1 MKSIILVRHA
11 EPELPKQ
18 GGNSHWTDTELSELG
33 IRQAEAVAANLQQKL
48 GEDSCILVSSDLK
61 RASQTAKQIGKAM
74 GLALVQDPDLRE
86 YNNGAGVGGSI
97 EELKASAELSSSQAE
112 KDVQA
117 KPEGETWEDFYKRI
131 AAAMDRVLE
140 RLEVSQI
147 AIVVAHFGANMH
159 AVSWWLQDGLKCPE
173 ATLVAFEHQLTGVTE
188 LIVNRQGARTLK
200 CLNDTTHLVV
210 NNIPYN
216 SHP

>member
-1 MKSIILVRHA
+1 
-11 EPELPKQ
+11 
-18 GGNSHWTDTELSELG
+18 
-33 IRQAEAVAANLQQKL
+33 
-48 GEDSCILVSSDLK
+48 
-61 RASQTAKQIGKAM
+61 M
-74 GLALVQDPDLRE
+74 GLALKQDPDLRE

-97 EELKASAELSSSQAE
+97 EELKASGGGVNSE
-112 KDVQA
+112 KDVQE
-117 KPEGETWEDFYKRI
+117 KPAGESWEDFYKRI

-140 RLEVSQI
+140 GLGDSQT

-173 ATLVAFEHQLTGVTE
+173 STLVSFEHQLSGVTE

-200 CLNDTTHLVV
+200 CLNDTAHLVV
-210 NNIPYN
+210 NNIPCN